1 MFRGKKYQDSA
12 KQIDKALQY
21 DPKEGLE
28 LMAAHQDHA
37 MPASASA
44 QGTGKPCKRANPP
57 ISGAAASTRA
67 IQTDKTRNH
76 LPDASPSRSAP
87 APSAAQAIPQEK
99 QASREEE
106 SSRPFMERAR
116 VCHSTRRAAAMHPAE
131 EQNRRRR
138 GHTSGPDHTAQAI
151 PAAMRAKTG
160 QTHQSKGISSSP
172 LPFPAAMDAKPRT
185 RQPCQ
190 HHAASRVHFPSVP
203 FMRENRTGRA
213 HP

>member
-1 MFRGKKYQDSA
+1 
-12 KQIDKALQY
+12 
-21 DPKEGLE
+21 
-28 LMAAHQDHA
+28 

-44 QGTGKPCKRANPP
+44 HGTGNPRKRARPP

-87 APSAAQAIPQEK
+87 APSAAQASPQERRLPGRRNP
-99 QASREEE
+99 AGRSWRGSAYATEPEGP
-106 SSRPFMERAR
+106 RP
-116 VCHSTRRAAAMHPAE
+116 CTRRRSRTGGAEATPAA
-131 EQNRRRR
+131 
-138 GHTSGPDHTAQAI
+138 PDHTAQAI
-151 PAAMRAKTG
+151 PAVMRAKTG

-172 LPFPAAMDAKPRT
+172 LPSPAAMDAKPRT

-190 HHAASRVHFPSVP
+190 HHAASRVHFPFVP